1 MLFGAAPGGTA
12 SGEEKKKETPI
23 MAKTIVGLFDDVN
36 EAHTV
41 VQELIDAGVD
51 HNKISIVANDA
62 KGEYKQ
68 YRSDGSSAAE
78 GAGAGAVGGGV
89 LGGVLGLLVGV
100 GALAIPGIGPVLAA
114 GPLAAALGTAGAS
127 TLVGAGV
134 GAATGG
140 IVGGLVGLG
149 IPEEDAG
156 MYAEGVR
163 RGGTL
168 VTAQVADN
176 LADRAAAIMERKGVV
191 DLDTAGSTW
200 RQSGWN
206 GFDANAKPYSTSEIE
221 SFRTTRPAANAARA
235 ETQSRNL
242 KQDEAVLPVIEEE
255 LQVGKRQ
262 VQRGGV
268 RVHTSIEETPVEEQ
282 VTLHRER
289 VNVDRRPIDRPVG
302 DADMTAFKEQSFELT
317 ETDEEAVVAKQAR
330 VIEEVVVSKEG
341 QDRTETVRDTVRRQ
355 DVHVH
360 EEGAQQAVNASGY
373 DRYDADFRQNFQTT
387 YANSG
392 YTYDQYA
399 PTYRYGYNLASSER
413 TRGKDW
419 NAIQAD
425 ARKTW
430 EERNPGTWEQFKDSI
445 RYAWD
450 RARGDR

>member
-1 MLFGAAPGGTA
+1 
-12 SGEEKKKETPI
+12 

-68 YRSDGSSAAE
+68 YKADGSSAAE

-114 GPLAAALGTAGAS
+114 GPLAAALGAAGAS

-140 IVGGLVGLG
+140 LIGGLIGLG
-149 IPEEDAG
+149 IPEEDAN

-176 LADRAAAIMERKGVV
+176 LADRAAAIMQREGIV
-191 DLDTAGSTW
+191 DLDAAGTTW

-206 GFDANAKPYSTSEIE
+206 GFDMNAKPYSTSDIE
-221 SFRTTRPAANAARA
+221 SFRTTRRAASAAPTK
-235 ETQSRNL
+235 TQLRDL
-242 KQDEAVLPVIEEE
+242 KEDEAVLPVIEEE
-255 LQVGKRQ
+255 LKVGKRQ

-282 VTLHRER
+282 VTLHRET
-289 VNVDRRPIDRPVG
+289 VNVERRPVDRPVN
-302 DADMTAFKEQSFELT
+302 DVNTAFKEQSFELT
-317 ETDEEAVVAKQAR
+317 ETDEEAVVSKQAR
-330 VIEEVVVSKEG
+330 VVEEVVVNKEAK
-341 QDRTETVRDTVRRQ
+341 DHTETVRDTVRRQ

-360 EEGAQQAVNASGY
+360 EQGDEQAVNASGF
-373 DRYDADFRQNFQTT
+373 DVYDADFRTHFQTT

-399 PTYRYGYNLASSER
+399 PTYRYGYNLANSER

-425 ARKTW
+425 ARQTW

-450 RARGDR
+450 KARGR

>member
-1 MLFGAAPGGTA
+1 MSFGAALGGAA
-12 SGEEKKKETPI
+12 SGEEKKKEI
-23 MAKTIVGLFDDVN
+23 LLMAKTIVGLFDDVN
-36 EAHTV
+36 DAHAA
-41 VQELIDAGVD
+41 VQELMDAGIP
-51 HNKISIVANDA
+51 HNDISIVANDA
-62 KGEYKQ
+62 KGEYTH
-68 YRSDGSSAAE
+68 YRADGSNVAAD
-78 GAGAGAVGGGV
+78 AGKGAVGGGV

-140 IVGGLVGLG
+140 LIGGLVGMG
-149 IPEEDAG
+149 IPEEDAN

-168 VTAQVADN
+168 VTAKVADAI
-176 LADRAAAIMERKGVV
+176 ADRAVQIMQRDGTV
-191 DLDTAGSTW
+191 DIDTASATW
-200 RQSGWN
+200 QQSGWK
-206 GFDANAKPYSTSEIE
+206 GFDANAKPYTTSDIE
-221 SFRTTRPAANAARA
+221 GFRTARPAATASRA
-235 ETQSRNL
+235 ETQLRDL
-242 KQDEAVLPVIEEE
+242 KQDEAVLPVVEEE

-268 RVHTSIEETPVEEQ
+268 RVHTSIEDKPVEEQ
-282 VTLHRER
+282 VTLHRET
-289 VNVDRRPIDRPVG
+289 VNVERRPVDRPVS
-302 DADMTAFKEQSFELT
+302 DADTTFKEQSFELN
-317 ETDEEAVVAKQAR
+317 ETDEEAVVSKQAR
-330 VIEEVVVSKEG
+330 VVEEVVVSKEA
-341 QDRTETVRDTVRRQ
+341 QEHTETIRDTVRRQ

-360 EEGAQQAVNASGY
+360 EQGAERAVNATGY
-373 DRYDADFRQNFQTT
+373 DAYDADFRQNFQTN

-399 PTYRYGYNLASSER
+399 PTYRYGYNLATSER
-413 TRGKDW
+413 TRGRDW

-430 EERNPGTWEQFKDSI
+430 EERNPGTWEQFKDSV

-450 RARGDR
+450 KARSK

>member
-1 MLFGAAPGGTA
+1 MLFGAAPGGA
-12 SGEEKKKETPI
+12 APGEEKKENLI

-36 EAHTV
+36 EAHQV

-62 KGEYKQ
+62 KGEYKH
-68 YRSDGSSAAE
+68 YKADGSSAAE

-140 IVGGLVGLG
+140 LIGGLVGLG
-149 IPEEDAG
+149 IPEEDAN

-176 LADRAAAIMERKGVV
+176 LADRAAAIMDREGIV

-200 RQSGWN
+200 RQSGWKS
-206 GFDANAKPYSTSEIE
+206 FDANAKPYSTSEIE
-221 SFRTTRPAANAARA
+221 SFRTSRPAVNEARTK
-235 ETQSRNL
+235 TQTRDQN
-242 KQDEAVLPVIEEE
+242 QAEAVLPVIEEE

-268 RVHTSIEETPVEEQ
+268 RVHTNIEETPVEEQ
-282 VTLHRER
+282 VTLHSET
-289 VNVDRRPIDRPVG
+289 VNVERRQVDRPIS
-302 DADMTAFKEQSFELT
+302 DADTTAFKEQSFELT
-317 ETDEEAVVAKQAR
+317 ETDEEAVVSKQAR
-330 VIEEVVVSKEG
+330 VVEEVVVNKET

-373 DRYDADFRQNFQTT
+373 DRYDADFRRHFQTS

-392 YTYDQYA
+392 YTYEQYG

-419 NAIQAD
+419 DAIQAD
-425 ARKTW
+425 ARQTW

>member
-1 MLFGAAPGGTA
+1 MDVIWRGDEAPRL
-12 SGEEKKKETPI
+12 EKRRRRTLV
-23 MAKTIVGLFDDVN
+23 MAKTIVGLFDDFTT
-36 EAHTV
+36 AQRV
-41 VQELIDAGVD
+41 VQELVDAGVGRTD
-51 HNKISIVANDA
+51 ISIVANDA

-68 YRSDGSSAAE
+68 YRADGSSAAE

-140 IVGGLVGLG
+140 LIGGLIGLG
-149 IPEEDAG
+149 IPEEDAN

-168 VTAQVADN
+168 VTAKVSDDM
-176 LADRAAAIMERKGVV
+176 ADRAAQIMEADGTV
-191 DLDTAGSTW
+191 DIDTAGATW

-206 GFDANAKPYSTSEIE
+206 GFDMNAKPYSASDIE
-221 SFRTTRPAANAARA
+221 SFRTARPTSTAART
-235 ETQSRNL
+235 ETQRRDL
-242 KQDEAVLPVIEEE
+242 KEGEEVLPVIEEE

-268 RVHTSIEETPVEEQ
+268 RVHTSLEETPVEEQ
-282 VTLHRER
+282 VTLHREK
-289 VNVDRRPIDRPVG
+289 VNVERRPVDRPVS
-302 DADMTAFKEQSFELT
+302 DADTAFKEQSFELT
-317 ETDEEAVVAKQAR
+317 ETDEEAVVSKQAR
-330 VIEEVVVSKEG
+330 VIEEVIVNKEV
-341 QDRTETVRDTVRRQ
+341 QEHTETVRDTVRRQ

-360 EEGAQQAVNASGY
+360 EQGDERAVNASGY
-373 DRYDADFRQNFQTT
+373 DAYDADFRTHFQTS

-392 YTYDQYA
+392 YTYEQYA

-425 ARKTW
+425 ARRTW
-430 EERNPGTWEQFKDSI
+430 EERNPGTWEEFKDSI

-450 RARGDR
+450 KARGEG

>member
-1 MLFGAAPGGTA
+1 
-12 SGEEKKKETPI
+12 

-36 EAHTV
+36 DAHTV
-41 VQELIDAGVD
+41 VQELVDAGVD
-51 HNKISIVANDA
+51 HNNISIVANDA

-68 YRSDGSSAAE
+68 YRADGSSAAE

-140 IVGGLVGLG
+140 LIGGLVGLG
-149 IPEEDAG
+149 IPEEDAN

-168 VTAQVADN
+168 VTAKVADN
-176 LADRAAAIMERKGVV
+176 LADRAAAIMQREGTV
-191 DLDTAGSTW
+191 DLDAAGATW

-206 GFDANAKPYSTSEIE
+206 GFDVNANPYSASEIE
-221 SFRTTRPAANAARA
+221 SFRTTRPTAGVARV
-235 ETQSRNL
+235 ETQSRGQN
-242 KQDEAVLPVIEEE
+242 QDEAVLPVIEEE

-289 VNVDRRPIDRPVG
+289 VNVERRSVDRPIS
-302 DADMTAFKEQSFELT
+302 DADMGAFKEQSFELT

-330 VIEEVVVSKEG
+330 VVEEVVVNKEM
-341 QDRTETVRDTVRRQ
+341 QEHTETVRDTVRRQ

-360 EEGAQQAVNASGY
+360 EQGGERAVNASGY
-373 DRYDADFRQNFQTT
+373 DAYDADFRTHFQTS

-425 ARKTW
+425 ARQTW

-450 RARGDR
+450 KARGDR

>member
-1 MLFGAAPGGTA
+1 
-12 SGEEKKKETPI
+12 
-23 MAKTIVGLFDDVN
+23 
-36 EAHTV
+36 
-41 VQELIDAGVD
+41 
-51 HNKISIVANDA
+51 
-62 KGEYKQ
+62 
-68 YRSDGSSAAE
+68 
-78 GAGAGAVGGGV
+78 
-89 LGGVLGLLVGV
+89 LLVGV

-140 IVGGLVGLG
+140 LIGGLIGLG
-149 IPEEDAG
+149 IPEEDAN

-176 LADRAAAIMERKGVV
+176 LADRAAAIMQREGIV
-191 DLDTAGSTW
+191 DLDAEGATW
-200 RQSGWN
+200 QQSGWKR
-206 GFDANAKPYSTSEIE
+206 FDPNAKPYSTSDIE
-221 SFRTTRPAANAARA
+221 SFRTARPKAKTTRT
-235 ETQSRNL
+235 ETQLRDL
-242 KQDEAVLPVIEEE
+242 KEDEAVLPVIEEQ

-268 RVHTSIEETPVEEQ
+268 RVHTSIEDKPVEEQ
-282 VTLHRER
+282 VTLHRET
-289 VNVDRRPIDRPVG
+289 VNVERRPVDRPLG

-330 VIEEVVVSKEG
+330 VVEEVIVNKEA

-360 EEGAQQAVNASGY
+360 EQGAERAVNASGY
-373 DRYDADFRQNFQTT
+373 DAYDADFRTHFQTT

-425 ARKTW
+425 ARQTW

-450 RARGDR
+450 KARGR